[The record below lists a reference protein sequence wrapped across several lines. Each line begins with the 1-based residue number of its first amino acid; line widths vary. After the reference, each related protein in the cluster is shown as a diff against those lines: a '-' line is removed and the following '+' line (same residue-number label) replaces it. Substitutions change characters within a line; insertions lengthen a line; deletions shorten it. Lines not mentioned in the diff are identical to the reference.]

1 MCAVRGDCAKRN
13 SYFERGKNM
22 DIKKCSLFADV
33 AETENFT
40 KSGERLGY
48 TQSGVSHILKS
59 LEMEVG
65 FPLFIRTKQGVKLT
79 PNAEQI
85 LPTVRSLLVMHENLE
100 QIINEINGLE
110 TGQLTIATFSSI
122 SIHWLPKIIHN
133 FKEIYP
139 QINIKLMEGG
149 TDDIVKWIEEDL
161 ADFGFVS
168 QRQLNQLDFISLYED
183 PLMAVLPK
191 DYPVSESGSFQIS
204 DFQDENFIISAM
216 GTDYDIH
223 YALSTSEVNPN
234 ILFSSKDDHAIIS
247 MIANKLGISILPQL
261 VIRNFEDQIASY
273 PLEPFYQRTL
283 GIAVKSKEN
292 MSPAAIKFL
301 NLTKEMLPELV

>member
-1 MCAVRGDCAKRN
+1 
-13 SYFERGKNM
+13 M

-59 LEMEVG
+59 LENEVG

-79 PNAEQI
+79 SNAEQI
-85 LPTVRSLLVMHENLE
+85 LPTVRSLLAIHENLE

-133 FKEIYP
+133 FQEIYP
-139 QINIKLMEGG
+139 NINIKLMEGG
-149 TDDIVKWIEEDL
+149 TDDIVKWVEEDL
-161 ADFGFVS
+161 ADFGFLS
-168 QRQLNQLDFISLYED
+168 GRQLNMLEFIPLCED
-183 PLMAVLPK
+183 PLMAILPK
-191 DYPVSESGSFQIS
+191 DYPVPESGSFKIS
-204 DFQDENFIISAM
+204 DFKNQNFIISAM

-223 YALSTSEVNPN
+223 YALSTSEVEPN

-247 MIANKLGISILPQL
+247 MIANKLGISILPKL
-261 VIRNFEDQIASY
+261 VIRNFENQIASY
-273 PLEPFYQRTL
+273 PLDPFYQRTL
-283 GIAVKSKEN
+283 GVAVKSKEN
-292 MSPAAIKFL
+292 MSPAAMKFL
-301 NLTKEMLPELV
+301 NLTRDMLTELV

>member
-1 MCAVRGDCAKRN
+1 
-13 SYFERGKNM
+13 M

-59 LEMEVG
+59 LESEVG

-79 PNAEQI
+79 SNAEQI
-85 LPTVRSLLVMHENLE
+85 LPTVRSLLAMHENLE

-122 SIHWLPKIIHN
+122 SIHWLPKIIHR

-139 QINIKLMEGG
+139 NINIKLMEGG
-149 TDDIVKWIEEDL
+149 TDDIVEWVEADL

-168 QRQLNQLDFISLYED
+168 QRQINLLEFIPLCED
-183 PLMAVLPK
+183 PLMAVLPT
-191 DYPVSESGSFQIS
+191 DYPIPDSSAFKIS
-204 DFQDENFIISAM
+204 DFKDQNFIISAM

-223 YALSTSEVNPN
+223 YALNTSGVEPN

-247 MIANKLGISILPQL
+247 MISNKLGISILPKL
-261 VIRNFEDQIASY
+261 VIRNFENQISSY
-273 PLEPFYQRTL
+273 PLDPYFHRTL
-283 GIAVKSKEN
+283 GIAVKSREN

-301 NLTKEMLPELV
+301 NLTKEMLPQLT

>member
-1 MCAVRGDCAKRN
+1 
-13 SYFERGKNM
+13 M
-22 DIKKCSLFADV
+22 DIMKCSLFADV

-139 QINIKLMEGG
+139 QIYIILM
-149 TDDIVKWIEEDL
+149 
-161 ADFGFVS
+161 
-168 QRQLNQLDFISLYED
+168 
-183 PLMAVLPK
+183 
-191 DYPVSESGSFQIS
+191 
-204 DFQDENFIISAM
+204 
-216 GTDYDIH
+216 
-223 YALSTSEVNPN
+223 
-234 ILFSSKDDHAIIS
+234 
-247 MIANKLGISILPQL
+247 
-261 VIRNFEDQIASY
+261 
-273 PLEPFYQRTL
+273 
-283 GIAVKSKEN
+283 
-292 MSPAAIKFL
+292 
-301 NLTKEMLPELV
+301 

>member
-1 MCAVRGDCAKRN
+1 
-13 SYFERGKNM
+13 M

-59 LEMEVG
+59 LEDEVG

-79 PNAEQI
+79 SNAELL
-85 LPTVRSLLVMHENLE
+85 LPTVRSLLAIHENLD
-100 QIINEINGLE
+100 QMINEINGLE

-122 SIHWLPKIIHN
+122 SIHWLPKIIHH
-133 FKEIYP
+133 FQEIYP
-139 QINIKLMEGG
+139 NINIKLMEGG
-149 TDDIVKWIEEDL
+149 TDDIVEWIEDDL
-161 ADFGFVS
+161 ADFGFMS
-168 QRQLNQLDFISLYED
+168 KRQLNLLEFIPLCED

-191 DYPVSESGSFQIS
+191 DYPAPKSGAFQIS
-204 DFQDENFIISAM
+204 DFRDQNFIISAM

-223 YALSTSEVNPN
+223 HALSTSGVEPK

-247 MIANKLGISILPQL
+247 MIANQLGISILPKL
-261 VIRNFEDQIASY
+261 VIRNFENQVSSY

-283 GIAVKSKEN
+283 GIAVKSKET

-301 NLTKEMLPELV
+301 NLTKEMLPQLI